1 MERFYSYRFCSN
13 RSCPRCGECLRNI
26 SNAEFNIIIKRCDF
40 ECNEKNGYKDLL
52 LHHLEQDEIDANF
65 KTIVTDAVTKK
76 PRKKRSDAGKSRTI

>member
-52 LHHLEQDEIDANF
+52 LKRPEENEIDTNF
-65 KTIVTDAVTKK
+65 QTIQNTIQ
-76 PRKKRSDAGKSRTI
+76 RKRTSRKA